1 MKIRFLKPASGAG
14 VLALFYSGVIF
25 AETKAPA
32 VASSPMASSPMVIAQ
47 VLIGLAVVTA
57 LILVFAWLAKRI
69 GYGGFLPQK
78 NMRVISCLML
88 GHREKAVLVQ
98 VGDTQMLL
106 GVAPGR
112 VSMLHTFE
120 QAVVDPGG
128 EGEGNASPSGQHH
141 KMSDF
146 SRYLKEVLKSGPSR

>member
-1 MKIRFLKPASGAG
+1 MKIRLPK
-14 VLALFYSGVIF
+14 LALGIGFSLCNSLAF
-25 AETKAPA
+25 AEAKTPA
-32 VASSPMASSPMVIAQ
+32 VASSPMVIAQ

-57 LILVFAWLAKRI
+57 LIFVFAWLAKRI

-98 VGDTQMLL
+98 VGKTQMLL

-120 QAVVDPGG
+120 HPVVDTG
-128 EGEGNASPSGQHH
+128 EEGQRQDSRDAQN
-141 KMSDF
+141 KTSDF
-146 SRYLKEVLKSGPSR
+146 SRYLKEILKSGPER

>member
-1 MKIRFLKPASGAG
+1 MKNCLPK
-14 VLALFYSGVIF
+14 LALGVCLSLGNSAVC
-25 AETKAPA
+25 AETKAAA
-32 VASSPMASSPMVIAQ
+32 VGGSPIVIAQ

-57 LILVFAWLAKRI
+57 LIFVFAWLAKRI

-78 NMRVISCLML
+78 NMRILSCLML

-98 VGDTQMLL
+98 VGDTQILL

-112 VSMLHTFE
+112 VSMLHAFDHP
-120 QAVVDPGG
+120 VVDTG
-128 EGEGNASPSGQHH
+128 EEGQARGPANAQD

-146 SRYLKEVLKSGPSR
+146 SRYLKEILKSGPER

>member
-1 MKIRFLKPASGAG
+1 MRIRFSTPALSAG
-14 VLALFYSGVIF
+14 VFASFYAGAIF
-25 AETKAPA
+25 AETKAPT
-32 VASSPMASSPMVIAQ
+32 VANSPMVIGQ

-57 LILVFAWLAKRI
+57 LILAFAWLAKRI

-112 VSMLHTFE
+112 VSMLHAFE
-120 QAVVDPGG
+120 QMVVDPGG
-128 EGEGNASPSGQHH
+128 EGEVNASAGEQHN

-146 SRYLKEVLKSGPSR
+146 SRYLKDVLKSGPSR